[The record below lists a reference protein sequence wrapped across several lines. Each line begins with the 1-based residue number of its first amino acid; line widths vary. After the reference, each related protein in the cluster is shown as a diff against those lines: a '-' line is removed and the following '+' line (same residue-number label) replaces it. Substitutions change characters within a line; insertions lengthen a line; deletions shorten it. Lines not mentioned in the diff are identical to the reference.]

1 MTTMSELNQHSDSQE
16 AQEHS
21 EGKVA
26 RTIEEQTAKLPSDL
40 WLWAAF
46 AAIGGA
52 MILHSVQ
59 RSLTRPDHIGPVTA
73 GRRERQPHQSPRERT
88 PQDCRHQTGWLHPGS
103 GPPVSVHA
111 WVIM

>member
-1 MTTMSELNQHSDSQE
+1 MTTMSELKQHSDSQE

-52 MILHSVQ
+52 MILS
-59 RSLTRPDHIGPVTA
+59 SNA
-73 GRRERQPHQSPRERT
+73 
-88 PQDCRHQTGWLHPGS
+88 
-103 GPPVSVHA
+103 VS
-111 WVIM
+111 

>member
-1 MTTMSELNQHSDSQE
+1 MTTMSELKQNSDSQE
-16 AQEHS
+16 VQEHS

-52 MILHSVQ
+52 MILHSQGKREDGLFVGQ
-59 RSLTRPDHIGPVTA
+59 WVGPLLLFGVYNKLVKIA
-73 GRRERQPHQSPRERT
+73 GYDRT
-88 PQDCRHQTGWLHPGS
+88 S
-103 GPPVSVHA
+103 
-111 WVIM
+111 